1 MPRLKEVLERQ
12 LQDPEMREYWER
24 TALARAVANAV
35 VRYRTE
41 HGMSQR
47 VLAEKLGWKPSQ
59 VARLELGEHN
69 PGMDTLT
76 HLAQR
81 LGLRFTMEIGPATGR
96 SRGRRGDAV
105 EEITTSGGGHIL
117 VRAG

>member
-1 MPRLKEVLERQ
+1 MSRLNEVLERQ
-12 LQDPEMREYWER
+12 LHDPETREYWER
-24 TALARAVANAV
+24 TALARAVANSV

-47 VLAEKLGWKPSQ
+47 ALAAKLGWKPSQ

-69 PGMDTLT
+69 PGMETLT

-81 LGLRFTMEIGPATGR
+81 LGLRFAMEIGPATGR
-96 SRGRRGDAV
+96 RRRRGDAI
-105 EEITTSGGGHIL
+105 EEITTAGGGHIL

>member
-1 MPRLKEVLERQ
+1 MPRLNEVLERQ

-35 VRYRTE
+35 IRFRTQ
-41 HGMSQR
+41 HGLSQR
-47 VLAEKLGWKPSQ
+47 TLAAKLGWKPSQ

-81 LGLRFTMEIGPATGR
+81 LGLRFRVEIGPAGR
-96 SRGRRGDAV
+96 AGVRRHEAIED
-105 EEITTSGGGHIL
+105 ITTEGGGRIS

>member
-1 MPRLKEVLERQ
+1 MPRLGEVLERQ

-35 VRYRTE
+35 IRYRID
-41 HGMSQR
+41 HSLSQR
-47 VLAEKLGWKPSQ
+47 ALAEKLGWKPSQ

-69 PGMDTLT
+69 PGMETLA

-81 LGLRFTMEIGPATGR
+81 LGLRFRLEVGPTGR
-96 SRGRRGDAV
+96 GHRRRDEAV
-105 EEITTSGGGHIL
+105 EEVTTAGGGHIL